1 MVFNRSVCKSR
12 CFNAKKNYIHRKLT
26 KNCCNC
32 YKSHR
37 VQPSLSYYDGRYNNL
52 HVTIQIR
59 VIIVDITTVIMA
71 RYKDVNVVK
80 TCSFL
85 KRSWRVLYILT

>member
-12 CFNAKKNYIHRKLT
+12 CLNAKKNYIHRKLT

-59 VIIVDITTVIMA
+59 VIIVDITTVIG
-71 RYKDVNVVK
+71 
-80 TCSFL
+80 S
-85 KRSWRVLYILT
+85 I